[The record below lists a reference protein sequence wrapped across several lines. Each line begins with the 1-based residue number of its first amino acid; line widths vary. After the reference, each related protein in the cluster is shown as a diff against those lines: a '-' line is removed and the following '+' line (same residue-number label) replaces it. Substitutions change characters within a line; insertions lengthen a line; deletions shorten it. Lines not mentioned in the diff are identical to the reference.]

1 MIKSDYVSHLASAIG
16 DLEWARREVYGC
28 YSVRGCD
35 EHVQD
40 IDHLINQITALI
52 EDHCKQNVGEE

>member
-1 MIKSDYVSHLASAIG
+1 MVMSEYVSRLASAIG

-28 YSVRGCD
+28 YSVKGN
-35 EHVQD
+35 EQHVQE
-40 IDHLINQITALI
+40 IDHLINQITVLI